1 MIEIAV
7 DYSGALKK
15 NKKQNKTKNKD
26 DTKFPK
32 TKHVNIFQREY
43 FEEKKK

>member
-1 MIEIAV
+1 MIVIAV
-7 DYSGALKK
+7 DYSGALK